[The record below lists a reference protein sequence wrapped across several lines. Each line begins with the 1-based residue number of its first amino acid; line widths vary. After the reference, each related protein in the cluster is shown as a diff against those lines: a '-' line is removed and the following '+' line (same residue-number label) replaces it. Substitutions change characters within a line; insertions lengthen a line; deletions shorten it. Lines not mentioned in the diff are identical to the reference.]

1 MRRPRQPAAV
11 QGTGLHPPE
20 PWKLTCA
27 DATDTGAQDSRYLAL
42 RGGLAAAQRRYDTLE
57 RVDALPQEGLMPLAS
72 LTLAEE
78 EPILIRPGRTVAGQY
93 DADSLADVLAQ
104 LEQQWLAE
112 QGELTLG
119 TDAPASRL

>member
-1 MRRPRQPAAV
+1 MR
-11 QGTGLHPPE
+11 
-20 PWKLTCA
+20 
-27 DATDTGAQDSRYLAL
+27 
-42 RGGLAAAQRRYDTLE
+42 
-57 RVDALPQEGLMPLAS
+57 LAS

>member
-1 MRRPRQPAAV
+1 M
-11 QGTGLHPPE
+11 
-20 PWKLTCA
+20 
-27 DATDTGAQDSRYLAL
+27 
-42 RGGLAAAQRRYDTLE
+42 
-57 RVDALPQEGLMPLAS
+57 AS